1 MGGRNLLVLGQES
14 RLTVAKSKA
23 QQPAVEFEVQGQ
35 LGLSYLQTEK
45 RWAQRLSSRCSLDAK
60 DCHPQQRLWNE
71 AQGYLCEHGAW
82 SRKHWKYIF

>member
-45 RWAQRLSSRCSLDAK
+45 R
-60 DCHPQQRLWNE
+60 
-71 AQGYLCEHGAW
+71 
-82 SRKHWKYIF
+82 